1 MLTMAPGEKM
11 VASKVEIGGTP
22 NPYAGEKDAYET
34 ALTDAME
41 GDATVFTRQEF
52 VEEAWRIVDPYLNS
66 DTPVYAYD
74 PKTWGPAEVV
84 KQLKPEGD
92 GINL

>member
-22 NPYAGEKDAYET
+22 N
-34 ALTDAME
+34 
-41 GDATVFTRQEF
+41 
-52 VEEAWRIVDPYLNS
+52 PYLNS